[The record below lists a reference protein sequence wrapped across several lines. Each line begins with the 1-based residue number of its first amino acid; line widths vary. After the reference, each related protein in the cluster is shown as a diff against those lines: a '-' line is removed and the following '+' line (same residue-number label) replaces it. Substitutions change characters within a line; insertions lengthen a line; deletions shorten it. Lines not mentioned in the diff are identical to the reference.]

1 MLGQLTGD
9 AVPLTSEGALGLD
22 TILGRGVREKPDI
35 NGMAVAGEQGVKVLL
50 WNYHD
55 DLVETAP
62 AAIKLC
68 VTLPAAY
75 RAVRVTHYR
84 IDDTHSN
91 AFTKWLELGSPQ
103 APDDQALDK
112 LKAAM
117 QLQTL
122 EPARAIEVENGR
134 VLLDFEMPRFALSLI
149 VLEKSGR

>member
-1 MLGQLTGD
+1 
-9 AVPLTSEGALGLD
+9 
-22 TILGRGVREKPDI
+22 
-35 NGMAVAGEQGVKVLL
+35 MAVASEQDVKVLL

-62 AAIKLC
+62 AAIKLG

-75 RAVRVTHYR
+75 QAVRVTHYR

-91 AFTKWLELGSPQ
+91 AYTKWLELGSPQ
-103 APDDQALDK
+103 APGPQALAA

-122 EPARAIEVENGR
+122 EPPREIEVENQR
-134 VLLDFEMPRFALSLI
+134 IVLDFDLPRFGLSLI
-149 VLEKSGR
+149 VLEKTARSG